1 VPGTNPSYYRNHV
14 RTSVIV
20 ATVLLSVAACTGAG
34 SNPQED
40 SAIPR
45 EDFVQAYYQLRVEGL
60 RSPEMEISLEARN
73 RILEDLGVTEDDL
86 LNFAEVWG
94 SDGEVMQEIWQ
105 EVDSLMREARRER
118 AEDPSIEG
126 YEPRRA
132 DTVPR
137 GVGR

>member
-1 VPGTNPSYYRNHV
+1 LIVPGARNEPF
-14 RTSVIV
+14 
-20 ATVLLSVAACTGAG
+20 LL
-34 SNPQED
+34 QE
-40 SAIPR
+40 SRAHFRLCGHPR